1 MADQNNT
8 GGPLSGLKVVEFDGL
23 GPTPF
28 SAMQLADMGANVIR
42 IARKTGTQAANQ
54 FTDVVI
60 RNRSYIELD
69 LKDVNDIAIAKK
81 IVSHSDILIEG
92 FRPGVMERLGLGPS
106 EMLSENKKLVY
117 GRMTGWGQKGPLSN
131 TAGHDINYISISGAL
146 HAIGTKDTPI
156 APLNLLGDF
165 AAGSMYLVFGILCAV
180 LHAKQTGQGQVLDG
194 SIVDGT
200 ANLMAM
206 MYSMFNFNQ
215 WEDRREIN
223 LLDGCAPFYTT
234 YKTIIR
240 NTILACFLVVPL
252 SVLFGRNSVYVF
264 IFLIG
269 FVFNEMLHVA
279 LAYHQSKGDFVI
291 SSKQIIV
298 RTILYGIGGWLIIY
312 FQYSIFWIIVF
323 QTIILI
329 IFYFVAHS
337 SLPTASSNT
346 ENNYSTQDLTSSG
359 RKMVLTT
366 FAAALL
372 SELDIVILGVF
383 YSGPILG
390 VLAWSKRILE
400 GLYQLVGASLDIV
413 FPEISKLKNKDEITS
428 VRSKLRIVILIS
440 LFIPIA
446 YILLE
451 DIANSVFIN
460 ILGAEF
466 ENLAS
471 IFSVVIFSL
480 PFMLW
485 SRINIIFAR
494 AMHYEVN
501 LFKVISAA
509 AFASFPF

>member
-1 MADQNNT
+1 MFATWKKNT
-8 GGPLSGLKVVEFDGL
+8 LYISSMQIILLIVNFFLITIISREYGAEIYGEYASAKSLSVLLGTVTVLSLALVV
-23 GPTPF
+23 TRT
-28 SAMQLADMGANVIR
+28 SANVE
-42 IARKTGTQAANQ
+42 N
-54 FTDVVI
+54 FD
-60 RNRSYIELD
+60 RSL
-69 LKDVNDIAIAKK
+69 
-81 IVSHSDILIEG
+81 
-92 FRPGVMERLGLGPS
+92 
-106 EMLSENKKLVY
+106 
-117 GRMTGWGQKGPLSN
+117 
-131 TAGHDINYISISGAL
+131 
-146 HAIGTKDTPI
+146 
-156 APLNLLGDF
+156 
-165 AAGSMYLVFGILCAV
+165 
-180 LHAKQTGQGQVLDG
+180 
-194 SIVDGT
+194 
-200 ANLMAM
+200 
-206 MYSMFNFNQ
+206 
-215 WEDRREIN
+215 
-223 LLDGCAPFYTT
+223 FYTT

-252 SVLFGRNSVYVF
+252 SALFGRNSIYVF

-291 SSKQIIV
+291 SSKQIII

-337 SLPTASSNT
+337 SLPAESSPT
-346 ENNYSTQDLTSSG
+346 ENNYSTKELTSSG

-413 FPEISKLKNKDEITS
+413 FPEISKLKNKNEITS
-428 VRSKLRIVILIS
+428 IRSKLRIVILIS
-440 LFIPIA
+440 LLIPTA

-460 ILGAEF
+460 VLGAEF

-509 AFASFPF
+509 AFSSFLLYYINDTYNYFSIEYGILGSQILFSLFTSFLINNQIKKEKDT

>member
-1 MADQNNT
+1 MFATWKKNT
-8 GGPLSGLKVVEFDGL
+8 FYISLMQIILLIVNFFLITIISREYGAEIYGEYASAKSLSVLLGTVTVLSLALVV
-23 GPTPF
+23 TRT
-28 SAMQLADMGANVIR
+28 SANVE
-42 IARKTGTQAANQ
+42 N
-54 FTDVVI
+54 FD
-60 RNRSYIELD
+60 RNL
-69 LKDVNDIAIAKK
+69 
-81 IVSHSDILIEG
+81 
-92 FRPGVMERLGLGPS
+92 
-106 EMLSENKKLVY
+106 
-117 GRMTGWGQKGPLSN
+117 
-131 TAGHDINYISISGAL
+131 
-146 HAIGTKDTPI
+146 
-156 APLNLLGDF
+156 
-165 AAGSMYLVFGILCAV
+165 
-180 LHAKQTGQGQVLDG
+180 
-194 SIVDGT
+194 
-200 ANLMAM
+200 
-206 MYSMFNFNQ
+206 
-215 WEDRREIN
+215 
-223 LLDGCAPFYTT
+223 FYTT

-252 SVLFGRNSVYVF
+252 SALFGRNSIYVF

-291 SSKQIIV
+291 SSKQIII

-337 SLPTASSNT
+337 SLPAESSPT
-346 ENNYSTQDLTSSG
+346 ENNYSTKDLTSSG

-413 FPEISKLKNKDEITS
+413 FPEISKLKNKNEITS
-428 VRSKLRIVILIS
+428 IRSKLRIVILIS
-440 LFIPIA
+440 LLIPTA

-460 ILGAEF
+460 VLGAEF

-509 AFASFPF
+509 AFSSFLLYYINDTYNYFSIEYGILGSQILFSLFTSFLINYQIKKEKDA

>member
-1 MADQNNT
+1 MFATWKKNT
-8 GGPLSGLKVVEFDGL
+8 FYISLMQIILLIVNFFLITIISREYGAEIYGEYASAKSLSVLLGTVTVLSLALVV
-23 GPTPF
+23 TRT
-28 SAMQLADMGANVIR
+28 SANVE
-42 IARKTGTQAANQ
+42 N
-54 FTDVVI
+54 FD
-60 RNRSYIELD
+60 RNL
-69 LKDVNDIAIAKK
+69 
-81 IVSHSDILIEG
+81 
-92 FRPGVMERLGLGPS
+92 
-106 EMLSENKKLVY
+106 
-117 GRMTGWGQKGPLSN
+117 
-131 TAGHDINYISISGAL
+131 
-146 HAIGTKDTPI
+146 
-156 APLNLLGDF
+156 
-165 AAGSMYLVFGILCAV
+165 
-180 LHAKQTGQGQVLDG
+180 
-194 SIVDGT
+194 
-200 ANLMAM
+200 
-206 MYSMFNFNQ
+206 
-215 WEDRREIN
+215 
-223 LLDGCAPFYTT
+223 FYMT

-240 NTILACFLVVPL
+240 NTILASFLVVPL
-252 SVLFGRNSVYVF
+252 SALFGRNSIYVF
-264 IFLIG
+264 IFLVG

-291 SSKQIIV
+291 SSKQIII

-337 SLPTASSNT
+337 SLPAESSPT
-346 ENNYSTQDLTSSG
+346 ENNYSTKDLTSSG

-413 FPEISKLKNKDEITS
+413 FPEISKLKNKHEITS
-428 VRSKLRIVILIS
+428 IRSKLRIVILIS
-440 LFIPIA
+440 LLIPTA

-460 ILGAEF
+460 VLGAEF

-509 AFASFPF
+509 AFSSFLLYYINDTYNYFSIEYGILGSQILFSLFTSFLINNQIKKEKDT

>member
-1 MADQNNT
+1 MFATWKKNT
-8 GGPLSGLKVVEFDGL
+8 FYISLMQIILLIVNFFLITIISREYGAEIYGEYASAKSLSVLLGTVTVLSLALVV
-23 GPTPF
+23 TRT
-28 SAMQLADMGANVIR
+28 SANVE
-42 IARKTGTQAANQ
+42 N
-54 FTDVVI
+54 FD
-60 RNRSYIELD
+60 RNL
-69 LKDVNDIAIAKK
+69 
-81 IVSHSDILIEG
+81 
-92 FRPGVMERLGLGPS
+92 
-106 EMLSENKKLVY
+106 
-117 GRMTGWGQKGPLSN
+117 
-131 TAGHDINYISISGAL
+131 
-146 HAIGTKDTPI
+146 
-156 APLNLLGDF
+156 
-165 AAGSMYLVFGILCAV
+165 
-180 LHAKQTGQGQVLDG
+180 
-194 SIVDGT
+194 
-200 ANLMAM
+200 
-206 MYSMFNFNQ
+206 
-215 WEDRREIN
+215 
-223 LLDGCAPFYTT
+223 FYTT

-252 SVLFGRNSVYVF
+252 STLFGRNSIYVF

-291 SSKQIIV
+291 SSKQIII

-323 QTIILI
+323 QSMILI

-337 SLPTASSNT
+337 SLPAESSPT

-413 FPEISKLKNKDEITS
+413 FPEISKLNNKNEIS
-428 VRSKLRIVILIS
+428 SIRNKLRIVILIS
-440 LFIPIA
+440 LLIPAA

-460 ILGAEF
+460 VLGGEF

-501 LFKVISAA
+501 LFKVIAAA
-509 AFASFPF
+509 AFSSFLLYYINDTYNYFSIEYGILGSQILFSLFTSFLINNQIKKEKDA

>member
-1 MADQNNT
+1 MFATWKKNT
-8 GGPLSGLKVVEFDGL
+8 FYISLMQIILLIVNFFLITIISREYGAEIYGEYASAKSLSVLLGTVTVLSLALVV
-23 GPTPF
+23 TRT
-28 SAMQLADMGANVIR
+28 SANVE
-42 IARKTGTQAANQ
+42 N
-54 FTDVVI
+54 FD
-60 RNRSYIELD
+60 RNL
-69 LKDVNDIAIAKK
+69 
-81 IVSHSDILIEG
+81 
-92 FRPGVMERLGLGPS
+92 
-106 EMLSENKKLVY
+106 
-117 GRMTGWGQKGPLSN
+117 
-131 TAGHDINYISISGAL
+131 
-146 HAIGTKDTPI
+146 
-156 APLNLLGDF
+156 
-165 AAGSMYLVFGILCAV
+165 
-180 LHAKQTGQGQVLDG
+180 
-194 SIVDGT
+194 
-200 ANLMAM
+200 
-206 MYSMFNFNQ
+206 
-215 WEDRREIN
+215 
-223 LLDGCAPFYTT
+223 FYTT

-252 SVLFGRNSVYVF
+252 SALFGRNSIYVF

-291 SSKQIIV
+291 SSKQIII

-337 SLPTASSNT
+337 SLPAESSPT
-346 ENNYSTQDLTSSG
+346 ENNYSTKDLTSSG

-451 DIANSVFIN
+451 DIANSVFTN

-509 AFASFPF
+509 AFSSFLIYYINDTYNYFSIEYGILGSQILFSLFTSFFINNQIKKEKDA

>member
-1 MADQNNT
+1 MFATWKKNT
-8 GGPLSGLKVVEFDGL
+8 FYISLMQIILLIVNFFLITIISREYGAEIYGEYASAKSLSVLLGTVTVLSLALVV
-23 GPTPF
+23 TRT
-28 SAMQLADMGANVIR
+28 SANVE
-42 IARKTGTQAANQ
+42 N
-54 FTDVVI
+54 FD
-60 RNRSYIELD
+60 RNL
-69 LKDVNDIAIAKK
+69 
-81 IVSHSDILIEG
+81 
-92 FRPGVMERLGLGPS
+92 
-106 EMLSENKKLVY
+106 
-117 GRMTGWGQKGPLSN
+117 
-131 TAGHDINYISISGAL
+131 
-146 HAIGTKDTPI
+146 
-156 APLNLLGDF
+156 
-165 AAGSMYLVFGILCAV
+165 
-180 LHAKQTGQGQVLDG
+180 
-194 SIVDGT
+194 
-200 ANLMAM
+200 
-206 MYSMFNFNQ
+206 
-215 WEDRREIN
+215 
-223 LLDGCAPFYTT
+223 FYTT

-252 SVLFGRNSVYVF
+252 SALFGRNSIYVF

-337 SLPTASSNT
+337 SLPAESSPT
-346 ENNYSTQDLTSSG
+346 ENNYSTKDLTSSG

-413 FPEISKLKNKDEITS
+413 FPEISKLKNKHEITS
-428 VRSKLRIVILIS
+428 IRSKLRIVILIS
-440 LFIPIA
+440 LLIPVV

-451 DIANSVFIN
+451 DIASSVFIN
-460 ILGAEF
+460 VLGAEF

-509 AFASFPF
+509 AFSSFLLYYINDTYNYFSIEYGILGSQILFSLFTSFFINNQIKKEKDA

>member
-1 MADQNNT
+1 MFATWKKNT
-8 GGPLSGLKVVEFDGL
+8 FYISLMQIILLIVNFFLITIISREYGAEIYGEYASAKSLSVLLGTVTVLSLALVV
-23 GPTPF
+23 TRT
-28 SAMQLADMGANVIR
+28 SANVE
-42 IARKTGTQAANQ
+42 N
-54 FTDVVI
+54 FD
-60 RNRSYIELD
+60 RNL
-69 LKDVNDIAIAKK
+69 
-81 IVSHSDILIEG
+81 
-92 FRPGVMERLGLGPS
+92 
-106 EMLSENKKLVY
+106 
-117 GRMTGWGQKGPLSN
+117 
-131 TAGHDINYISISGAL
+131 
-146 HAIGTKDTPI
+146 
-156 APLNLLGDF
+156 
-165 AAGSMYLVFGILCAV
+165 
-180 LHAKQTGQGQVLDG
+180 
-194 SIVDGT
+194 
-200 ANLMAM
+200 
-206 MYSMFNFNQ
+206 
-215 WEDRREIN
+215 
-223 LLDGCAPFYTT
+223 FYTT

-252 SVLFGRNSVYVF
+252 SALFGRNSIYVF

-291 SSKQIIV
+291 SSKQIII

-337 SLPTASSNT
+337 SLPAESSPT
-346 ENNYSTQDLTSSG
+346 ENNYSTKDLTSSG

-413 FPEISKLKNKDEITS
+413 FPEISKLKNKNEITS
-428 VRSKLRIVILIS
+428 IRSKLRIVILIS

-451 DIANSVFIN
+451 DIANNVFIN
-460 ILGAEF
+460 VLGAEF

-509 AFASFPF
+509 AFSSFLLYYINDTYNYFSIEYGILGSQILFSLFTSFLINNQIKKEKDT

>member
-1 MADQNNT
+1 MFTTWKKNT
-8 GGPLSGLKVVEFDGL
+8 FYISLMQIILLIVNFFLITIISREYGAEIYGEYASAKSLSVLLGTVTVLSLALVV
-23 GPTPF
+23 TRT
-28 SAMQLADMGANVIR
+28 SANVE
-42 IARKTGTQAANQ
+42 N
-54 FTDVVI
+54 FD
-60 RNRSYIELD
+60 RNL
-69 LKDVNDIAIAKK
+69 
-81 IVSHSDILIEG
+81 
-92 FRPGVMERLGLGPS
+92 
-106 EMLSENKKLVY
+106 
-117 GRMTGWGQKGPLSN
+117 
-131 TAGHDINYISISGAL
+131 
-146 HAIGTKDTPI
+146 
-156 APLNLLGDF
+156 
-165 AAGSMYLVFGILCAV
+165 
-180 LHAKQTGQGQVLDG
+180 
-194 SIVDGT
+194 
-200 ANLMAM
+200 
-206 MYSMFNFNQ
+206 
-215 WEDRREIN
+215 
-223 LLDGCAPFYTT
+223 FYTT

-252 SVLFGRNSVYVF
+252 SVLFGRNSLYVF
-264 IFLIG
+264 FFLIG

-291 SSKQIIV
+291 SSKQIII

-337 SLPTASSNT
+337 SLPAESSPT
-346 ENNYSTQDLTSSG
+346 ENNYSTKDLTSSG

-413 FPEISKLKNKDEITS
+413 FPEISKLKNKNEITS
-428 VRSKLRIVILIS
+428 IRSKLRIVILIS
-440 LFIPIA
+440 LFIPIT

-460 ILGAEF
+460 VLGAEF

-509 AFASFPF
+509 AFSSFLLYYINDTYNYFSIEYGILGSQILFSLFTSFLINNQIKKEKDA

>member
-1 MADQNNT
+1 MFATWKKNT
-8 GGPLSGLKVVEFDGL
+8 FYISLMQIILLIVNFFLITIISREYGAEIYGEYASAKSLSVLLGTVTVLSLALVV
-23 GPTPF
+23 TRT
-28 SAMQLADMGANVIR
+28 SANVE
-42 IARKTGTQAANQ
+42 N
-54 FTDVVI
+54 FD
-60 RNRSYIELD
+60 RNL
-69 LKDVNDIAIAKK
+69 
-81 IVSHSDILIEG
+81 
-92 FRPGVMERLGLGPS
+92 
-106 EMLSENKKLVY
+106 
-117 GRMTGWGQKGPLSN
+117 
-131 TAGHDINYISISGAL
+131 
-146 HAIGTKDTPI
+146 
-156 APLNLLGDF
+156 
-165 AAGSMYLVFGILCAV
+165 
-180 LHAKQTGQGQVLDG
+180 
-194 SIVDGT
+194 
-200 ANLMAM
+200 
-206 MYSMFNFNQ
+206 
-215 WEDRREIN
+215 
-223 LLDGCAPFYTT
+223 FYTT

-252 SVLFGRNSVYVF
+252 SALFGRNSIYVF

-291 SSKQIIV
+291 SSKQIII

-337 SLPTASSNT
+337 SLPAESLNS
-346 ENNYSTQDLTSSG
+346 ENNYSTKDLTSSG

-413 FPEISKLKNKDEITS
+413 FPEISKLKNKNEITS
-428 VRSKLRIVILIS
+428 IRSKLRIVILIS
-440 LFIPIA
+440 LLIPTA

-460 ILGAEF
+460 VLGAEF

-509 AFASFPF
+509 AFSSFLLYYINDTYNYFSIEYGILGSQILFSLFTSFLINNQIKKEKDA

>member
-1 MADQNNT
+1 MFATWKKNT
-8 GGPLSGLKVVEFDGL
+8 FYISLMQIILLIVNFFLITIISREYGAEIYGEYASAKSLSVLLGTVTVLSLALVV
-23 GPTPF
+23 TRT
-28 SAMQLADMGANVIR
+28 SANVE
-42 IARKTGTQAANQ
+42 N
-54 FTDVVI
+54 FD
-60 RNRSYIELD
+60 RNL
-69 LKDVNDIAIAKK
+69 
-81 IVSHSDILIEG
+81 
-92 FRPGVMERLGLGPS
+92 
-106 EMLSENKKLVY
+106 
-117 GRMTGWGQKGPLSN
+117 
-131 TAGHDINYISISGAL
+131 
-146 HAIGTKDTPI
+146 
-156 APLNLLGDF
+156 
-165 AAGSMYLVFGILCAV
+165 
-180 LHAKQTGQGQVLDG
+180 
-194 SIVDGT
+194 
-200 ANLMAM
+200 
-206 MYSMFNFNQ
+206 
-215 WEDRREIN
+215 
-223 LLDGCAPFYTT
+223 FYTT

-252 SVLFGRNSVYVF
+252 SALFGRNSIYVF

-291 SSKQIIV
+291 SSKQIIF

-337 SLPTASSNT
+337 SLPAESSPT
-346 ENNYSTQDLTSSG
+346 ENNYSTKDLTSSG

-413 FPEISKLKNKDEITS
+413 FPEISKLKNKNEITS
-428 VRSKLRIVILIS
+428 IRSKLRIVILIS
-440 LFIPIA
+440 LLIPTA

-460 ILGAEF
+460 VLGAEF

-509 AFASFPF
+509 AFSSFLLYYINDTYNYFSIEYGILGSQILFSLFTSFLINNQIKKEKDT

>member
-1 MADQNNT
+1 MFATWKKNT
-8 GGPLSGLKVVEFDGL
+8 FYISLMQIILLIVNFFLITIISREYGAEIYGEYASAKSLSVLLGTVTVLSLALVV
-23 GPTPF
+23 TRT
-28 SAMQLADMGANVIR
+28 SANVE
-42 IARKTGTQAANQ
+42 N
-54 FTDVVI
+54 FD
-60 RNRSYIELD
+60 RNL
-69 LKDVNDIAIAKK
+69 
-81 IVSHSDILIEG
+81 
-92 FRPGVMERLGLGPS
+92 
-106 EMLSENKKLVY
+106 
-117 GRMTGWGQKGPLSN
+117 
-131 TAGHDINYISISGAL
+131 
-146 HAIGTKDTPI
+146 
-156 APLNLLGDF
+156 
-165 AAGSMYLVFGILCAV
+165 
-180 LHAKQTGQGQVLDG
+180 
-194 SIVDGT
+194 
-200 ANLMAM
+200 
-206 MYSMFNFNQ
+206 
-215 WEDRREIN
+215 
-223 LLDGCAPFYTT
+223 FYTT

-252 SVLFGRNSVYVF
+252 SALFGRNSIYVF

-291 SSKQIIV
+291 SSKQIII

-337 SLPTASSNT
+337 SLPAESSTT
-346 ENNYSTQDLTSSG
+346 ENNYSTKDLTSSG

-413 FPEISKLKNKDEITS
+413 FPEISKLKNKNEITS
-428 VRSKLRIVILIS
+428 IRSKLRIVILIS
-440 LFIPIA
+440 LLIPTA

-460 ILGAEF
+460 VLGAEF

-509 AFASFPF
+509 AFSSFLLYYINDTYNYFSIEYGILGSQILFSLFTSFLINNQIKKEKDA

>member
-1 MADQNNT
+1 MFATWKKNT
-8 GGPLSGLKVVEFDGL
+8 FYISLMQIILLIVNFFLITIISREYGAEIYGEYASAKSLSVLLGTVTVLSLALVV
-23 GPTPF
+23 TRT
-28 SAMQLADMGANVIR
+28 SANVE
-42 IARKTGTQAANQ
+42 N
-54 FTDVVI
+54 FD
-60 RNRSYIELD
+60 RNL
-69 LKDVNDIAIAKK
+69 
-81 IVSHSDILIEG
+81 
-92 FRPGVMERLGLGPS
+92 
-106 EMLSENKKLVY
+106 
-117 GRMTGWGQKGPLSN
+117 
-131 TAGHDINYISISGAL
+131 
-146 HAIGTKDTPI
+146 
-156 APLNLLGDF
+156 
-165 AAGSMYLVFGILCAV
+165 
-180 LHAKQTGQGQVLDG
+180 
-194 SIVDGT
+194 
-200 ANLMAM
+200 
-206 MYSMFNFNQ
+206 
-215 WEDRREIN
+215 
-223 LLDGCAPFYTT
+223 FYTT

-240 NTILACFLVVPL
+240 NTIFACFLVVPL
-252 SVLFGRNSVYVF
+252 SALFGRNSIYVF

-291 SSKQIIV
+291 SSKQIII

-337 SLPTASSNT
+337 SLPAESSTT
-346 ENNYSTQDLTSSG
+346 ENNYSTKDLTSSG

-413 FPEISKLKNKDEITS
+413 FPEISKLKNKNEITS
-428 VRSKLRIVILIS
+428 IRSKLRIVILIS
-440 LFIPIA
+440 LLIPTA

-460 ILGAEF
+460 VLGAEF

-509 AFASFPF
+509 AFSSFLLYYINDTYNYFSIEYGILGSQILFSLFTSFLINNQIKKEKDT

>member
-1 MADQNNT
+1 MFATWKKNT
-8 GGPLSGLKVVEFDGL
+8 FYISLMQIILLIVNFFLITIISREYGAEIYGEYASAKSLSVLLGTVTVLSLALVV
-23 GPTPF
+23 TRT
-28 SAMQLADMGANVIR
+28 SANVE
-42 IARKTGTQAANQ
+42 N
-54 FTDVVI
+54 FD
-60 RNRSYIELD
+60 RNL
-69 LKDVNDIAIAKK
+69 
-81 IVSHSDILIEG
+81 
-92 FRPGVMERLGLGPS
+92 
-106 EMLSENKKLVY
+106 
-117 GRMTGWGQKGPLSN
+117 
-131 TAGHDINYISISGAL
+131 
-146 HAIGTKDTPI
+146 
-156 APLNLLGDF
+156 
-165 AAGSMYLVFGILCAV
+165 
-180 LHAKQTGQGQVLDG
+180 
-194 SIVDGT
+194 
-200 ANLMAM
+200 
-206 MYSMFNFNQ
+206 
-215 WEDRREIN
+215 
-223 LLDGCAPFYTT
+223 FYTT

-252 SVLFGRNSVYVF
+252 STLFGRNSIYVF

-291 SSKQIIV
+291 SSKQIII

-337 SLPTASSNT
+337 SLPAESSPT

-413 FPEISKLKNKDEITS
+413 FPEISKLKNKNEIS
-428 VRSKLRIVILIS
+428 SIRSKLRIVILIS
-440 LFIPIA
+440 LLIPAA

-460 ILGAEF
+460 VLGGEF

-501 LFKVISAA
+501 LFKVIAAA
-509 AFASFPF
+509 AFSSFLLYYINDTYNYFSIEYGILGSQILFSLFTSFLINNQIKKEKDA

>member
-1 MADQNNT
+1 MFATWKKNT
-8 GGPLSGLKVVEFDGL
+8 FYISLMQIILLIVNFFLITIISREYGAEIYGEYASAKSLSVLLGTVTVLSLALVV
-23 GPTPF
+23 TRT
-28 SAMQLADMGANVIR
+28 SANVE
-42 IARKTGTQAANQ
+42 N
-54 FTDVVI
+54 FD
-60 RNRSYIELD
+60 RNL
-69 LKDVNDIAIAKK
+69 
-81 IVSHSDILIEG
+81 
-92 FRPGVMERLGLGPS
+92 
-106 EMLSENKKLVY
+106 
-117 GRMTGWGQKGPLSN
+117 
-131 TAGHDINYISISGAL
+131 
-146 HAIGTKDTPI
+146 
-156 APLNLLGDF
+156 
-165 AAGSMYLVFGILCAV
+165 
-180 LHAKQTGQGQVLDG
+180 
-194 SIVDGT
+194 
-200 ANLMAM
+200 
-206 MYSMFNFNQ
+206 
-215 WEDRREIN
+215 
-223 LLDGCAPFYTT
+223 FYTT

-240 NTILACFLVVPL
+240 NTILACFLVLPL
-252 SVLFGRNSVYVF
+252 SALFGRNSIYVF

-329 IFYFVAHS
+329 IFYFVAHR
-337 SLPTASSNT
+337 SLPAESSTT
-346 ENNYSTQDLTSSG
+346 ENNYSTKDLTSSG

-509 AFASFPF
+509 AFSSFLLYYINDTYNYFSIEYGILGSQVLFSLFTSFLINNQIKKDKDV

>member
-1 MADQNNT
+1 MFATWKKNT
-8 GGPLSGLKVVEFDGL
+8 FYISSMQIILLIVNFFLITIISREYGAEIYGEYASAKSLSVLLGTVTVLSLALVV
-23 GPTPF
+23 TRT
-28 SAMQLADMGANVIR
+28 SANVE
-42 IARKTGTQAANQ
+42 N
-54 FTDVVI
+54 FD
-60 RNRSYIELD
+60 RNL
-69 LKDVNDIAIAKK
+69 
-81 IVSHSDILIEG
+81 
-92 FRPGVMERLGLGPS
+92 
-106 EMLSENKKLVY
+106 
-117 GRMTGWGQKGPLSN
+117 
-131 TAGHDINYISISGAL
+131 
-146 HAIGTKDTPI
+146 
-156 APLNLLGDF
+156 
-165 AAGSMYLVFGILCAV
+165 
-180 LHAKQTGQGQVLDG
+180 
-194 SIVDGT
+194 
-200 ANLMAM
+200 
-206 MYSMFNFNQ
+206 
-215 WEDRREIN
+215 
-223 LLDGCAPFYTT
+223 FYTT

-252 SVLFGRNSVYVF
+252 SALFGRNSIYVF

-291 SSKQIIV
+291 SSKQIII

-337 SLPTASSNT
+337 SLPAESSPT
-346 ENNYSTQDLTSSG
+346 ENNYSTKDLTSSG

-413 FPEISKLKNKDEITS
+413 FPEISKLKNKNEITS
-428 VRSKLRIVILIS
+428 IRSKLRIVILIS
-440 LFIPIA
+440 LLIPTA

-460 ILGAEF
+460 VLGAEF

-509 AFASFPF
+509 AFSSFLLYYINDTYNYFSIEYGILGSQILFSLFTSFLINNQIKKEKDT

>member
-1 MADQNNT
+1 MFATWKKNT
-8 GGPLSGLKVVEFDGL
+8 FYISLMQIILLIVNFFLITIISREYGAEIYGEYASAKSLSVLLGTVTVLSLALVV
-23 GPTPF
+23 TRT
-28 SAMQLADMGANVIR
+28 SANVE
-42 IARKTGTQAANQ
+42 N
-54 FTDVVI
+54 FD
-60 RNRSYIELD
+60 RNL
-69 LKDVNDIAIAKK
+69 
-81 IVSHSDILIEG
+81 
-92 FRPGVMERLGLGPS
+92 
-106 EMLSENKKLVY
+106 
-117 GRMTGWGQKGPLSN
+117 
-131 TAGHDINYISISGAL
+131 
-146 HAIGTKDTPI
+146 
-156 APLNLLGDF
+156 
-165 AAGSMYLVFGILCAV
+165 
-180 LHAKQTGQGQVLDG
+180 
-194 SIVDGT
+194 
-200 ANLMAM
+200 
-206 MYSMFNFNQ
+206 
-215 WEDRREIN
+215 
-223 LLDGCAPFYTT
+223 FYTT

-252 SVLFGRNSVYVF
+252 STLFGRNSIYVF

-291 SSKQIIV
+291 SSKQIII

-337 SLPTASSNT
+337 SLPAESSPT

-413 FPEISKLKNKDEITS
+413 FPEISKLNNKNEIS
-428 VRSKLRIVILIS
+428 SIRNKLRIVILIS
-440 LFIPIA
+440 LLIPAA

-460 ILGAEF
+460 VLGGEF

-501 LFKVISAA
+501 LFKVIAAA
-509 AFASFPF
+509 AFSSFLLYYINDTYNYFSIEYGILGSQILFSLFTSFLINNQIKKEKDA

>member
-1 MADQNNT
+1 MFATWKKNT
-8 GGPLSGLKVVEFDGL
+8 FYISLMQIILLIVNFFLITIISREYGAEIYGEYASAKSLSVLLGTVTVLSLALVV
-23 GPTPF
+23 TRT
-28 SAMQLADMGANVIR
+28 SANVES
-42 IARKTGTQAANQ
+42 
-54 FTDVVI
+54 FD
-60 RNRSYIELD
+60 RNL
-69 LKDVNDIAIAKK
+69 
-81 IVSHSDILIEG
+81 
-92 FRPGVMERLGLGPS
+92 
-106 EMLSENKKLVY
+106 
-117 GRMTGWGQKGPLSN
+117 
-131 TAGHDINYISISGAL
+131 
-146 HAIGTKDTPI
+146 
-156 APLNLLGDF
+156 
-165 AAGSMYLVFGILCAV
+165 
-180 LHAKQTGQGQVLDG
+180 
-194 SIVDGT
+194 
-200 ANLMAM
+200 
-206 MYSMFNFNQ
+206 
-215 WEDRREIN
+215 
-223 LLDGCAPFYTT
+223 FYTT

-252 SVLFGRNSVYVF
+252 STLFGRNSIYVF

-291 SSKQIIV
+291 SSKQIII

-337 SLPTASSNT
+337 SLPAGSSPA
-346 ENNYSTQDLTSSG
+346 ENNHSTQDLTSSG

-413 FPEISKLKNKDEITS
+413 FPEISKLKNKNEISS

-440 LFIPIA
+440 LLIPAA

-460 ILGAEF
+460 VLGGEF

-501 LFKVISAA
+501 LFKVIAAA
-509 AFASFPF
+509 AFSSFLLYYINDTYNYFSIEYGILASQILFSLFTSFLINNQIKKEKDA

>member
-1 MADQNNT
+1 MFATWKKNT
-8 GGPLSGLKVVEFDGL
+8 FYISSMQIILLIVNFFLITIISREYGAEIYGEYASAKSLSVLLGTVTVLSLALVV
-23 GPTPF
+23 TRT
-28 SAMQLADMGANVIR
+28 SANVE
-42 IARKTGTQAANQ
+42 N
-54 FTDVVI
+54 FD
-60 RNRSYIELD
+60 RNL
-69 LKDVNDIAIAKK
+69 
-81 IVSHSDILIEG
+81 
-92 FRPGVMERLGLGPS
+92 
-106 EMLSENKKLVY
+106 
-117 GRMTGWGQKGPLSN
+117 
-131 TAGHDINYISISGAL
+131 
-146 HAIGTKDTPI
+146 
-156 APLNLLGDF
+156 
-165 AAGSMYLVFGILCAV
+165 
-180 LHAKQTGQGQVLDG
+180 
-194 SIVDGT
+194 
-200 ANLMAM
+200 
-206 MYSMFNFNQ
+206 
-215 WEDRREIN
+215 
-223 LLDGCAPFYTT
+223 FYTT

-252 SVLFGRNSVYVF
+252 SALFGRNSIYVF

-337 SLPTASSNT
+337 SLPAESSPT
-346 ENNYSTQDLTSSG
+346 ENNYSTKDLTSSG

-413 FPEISKLKNKDEITS
+413 FPEISKLKNKNEITS
-428 VRSKLRIVILIS
+428 IRSKLRIVILIS
-440 LFIPIA
+440 LLIPTA

-460 ILGAEF
+460 VLGAEF

-509 AFASFPF
+509 AFSSFLLYYINDTYNYFSIEYGILGSQILFSLFTSFLINNQIKKEKDA